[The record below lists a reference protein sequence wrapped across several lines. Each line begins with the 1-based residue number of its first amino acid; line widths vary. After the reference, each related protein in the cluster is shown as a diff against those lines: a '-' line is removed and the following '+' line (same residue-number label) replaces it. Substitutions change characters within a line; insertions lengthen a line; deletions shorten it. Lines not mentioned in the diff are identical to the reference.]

1 MRDNKNNTGFH
12 KLLLSF
18 QNDTIKANTIPITRY
33 ISSSFNDSILSQFYI
48 EKKRASIPLN
58 PSFDSLHQPRLAL
71 DWSDQVQSPWPA
83 EFSPIFDP
91 KPHEYELQL
100 DNLDSDC
107 HGN

>member
-48 EKKRASIPLN
+48 EKKRASTPLT
-58 PSFDSLHQPRLAL
+58 PSFDSLHRLRPVL
-71 DWSDQVQSPWPA
+71 DWSDQAQPP
-83 EFSPIFDP
+83 
-91 KPHEYELQL
+91 
-100 DNLDSDC
+100 
-107 HGN
+107 